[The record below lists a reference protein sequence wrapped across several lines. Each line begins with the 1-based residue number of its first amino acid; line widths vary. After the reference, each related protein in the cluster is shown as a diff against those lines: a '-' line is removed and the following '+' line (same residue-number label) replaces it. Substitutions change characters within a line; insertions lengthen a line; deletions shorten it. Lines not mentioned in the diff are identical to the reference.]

1 MVTRVRAPLILCVLA
16 IASLT
21 LSLARGARARE
32 ASSTPDP
39 MTLDIPGF
47 GEAFYYMPRTKA
59 RRPILLYLHG
69 RGGNAF
75 EDCRKWARVA
85 RQFGWVVCP
94 EAPAPGD
101 NGGHTWNNDAVTAKR
116 IVDATVAALHE
127 QYKGRLRVH
136 GNVLIGFSEGAF
148 LVQQIGLRDPGHWS
162 RWLILAGNDRYWFG
176 DAPQLLEQNRSK
188 IRRVY
193 LLTGENDE
201 VAENT
206 KRAGQMLKSAR
217 IPVRVRIAPGLGH
230 EVPTDRMIS
239 NYRRP
244 LRWLIRG

>member
-1 MVTRVRAPLILCVLA
+1 VRFSLILCVVA
-16 IASLT
+16 VASLF
-21 LSLARGARARE
+21 LCISRPAHARQ
-32 ASSTPDP
+32 STSTPDP
-39 MTLDIPGF
+39 ETLDIPGF
-47 GEAFYYMPRTKA
+47 GEAFYYKPRAKA

-85 RQFGWVVCP
+85 RQFGWIVCP
-94 EAPAPGD
+94 EAPALGD
-101 NGGHTWNNDAVTAKR
+101 NGGHTWNNDAVTAKK
-116 IVDATVAALHE
+116 IVDATVAALRE
-127 QYKGRLRVH
+127 QYKGRLRAR
-136 GNVLIGFSEGAF
+136 GNILIGFSEGAF
-148 LVQQIGLRDPGHWS
+148 LAQQIGLRDPAHWS
-162 RWLILAGNDRYWFG
+162 RWLILAGNDRYWYG

-193 LLTGENDE
+193 LLTGENDD

-230 EVPTDRMIS
+230 EVPSDRMIT